1 MIGDQYN
8 MNIFYLD
15 KDPKKAAQMMTD
27 KHVVKM
33 IVESAQLMST
43 CHRVLDGK
51 PVKATSVNNR
61 SFTTYIHN
69 DSLME
74 STLYRASN
82 YNHPCALWLRE
93 SGENY
98 NWLYEHFCELSSEY
112 QKRFNREH
120 MTFSKLKDTLKDL
133 PKNIPLVESTF
144 PGMAMPDTYR
154 VAGDAVKSYRNY
166 YIGEKLKEEK
176 DKTRFMSFI
185 S

>member
-1 MIGDQYN
+1 

-43 CHRVLDGK
+43 CHRVLDGSAT
-51 PVKATSVNNR
+51 KATSVNNR

-93 SGENY
+93 SGDNY
-98 NWLYEHFCELSSEY
+98 DWLYEHFCELSSEY

-120 MTFSKLKDTLKDL
+120 LTYTKLKDVIKQR
-133 PKNIPLVESTF
+133 PKNIPLVEGTF
-144 PGMAMPDTYR
+144 PGLAMPENYR
-154 VAGDAVKSYRNY
+154 VPNDAVQSYRNY
-166 YIGEKLKEEK
+166 YEGEKLKEDK
-176 DKTRFMSFI
+176 DKERYTRLK
-185 S
+185 